1 MYTLLAFL
9 VLAACT
15 FGAAFLAAAPLP
27 VSIPIA
33 VVIAA
38 LLVITERR
46 LARRAR

>member
-1 MYTLLAFL
+1 MYTFLVFL
-9 VLAACT
+9 VLVACT
-15 FGAAFLAAAPLP
+15 FGAGFLAAAPVA

-38 LLVITERR
+38 LLVVSERR